1 MSVITSSGT
10 DSEEL
15 LAAARAGDHRAF
27 EALVAADH
35 QRAVHLHCYR
45 MLGSLQDAQDA
56 TQETL
61 VRAWRSLAGF
71 EQRAPLRHWLY
82 RIATTTCLKM
92 LAARDRRPVSF
103 TDLCYLQPYPDRLL
117 DQMPAA
123 DPDPAAAAESRET
136 VALAFIAA
144 LQLLPASQ
152 RAVLMLRDVLAWR
165 AAEVADLLE
174 TSIAAVNSAL
184 QRARATIRT
193 AAPTPIEPPS
203 GALDARDRE
212 VVDRFVAAWQR
223 NDVPALA
230 ALLHEDVIL
239 RMPPERAEFAGRAAV
254 AAFFATVPAGG
265 RLDRI
270 PLTVTGANGQPCLAA
285 YLTGSEGSRRAVRP
299 HGPDRRQRR
308 GFRHHRVPGSGA
320 VHSVRACL
328 PERYEGGNRSRRLP
342 RAARTSRG
350 VSARVQ
356 LARTK

>member
-1 MSVITSSGT
+1 
-10 DSEEL
+10 
-15 LAAARAGDHRAF
+15 
-27 EALVAADH
+27 
-35 QRAVHLHCYR
+35 
-45 MLGSLQDAQDA
+45 
-56 TQETL
+56 
-61 VRAWRSLAGF
+61 
-71 EQRAPLRHWLY
+71 
-82 RIATTTCLKM
+82 M

-103 TDLCYLQPYPDRLL
+103 ADLCYLQPYPDRLL